1 MRKLEMEFK
10 EKTGLNFVDFYKTQ
24 KPKLTWFLAKWT
36 KDLTNAE
43 DFAEDAFIKALESIG
58 GYNGTKSQA
67 HTWLFSIAIN
77 IVKKDY
83 QDKQKVQM
91 VSIDKELMNSSTM
104 DMFMPYHDEQA
115 ELVKQNELS
124 KKIDIIR
131 EAIFSMSEK
140 QEKYQTVLIM
150 RELENMTYEDISKE
164 LIVNINTVKSR
175 IKKGREILVN
185 KVSKHLDMVD
195 ICGVY

>member
-1 MRKLEMEFK
+1 MGKLEMEFK

-24 KPKLTWFLAKWT
+24 KPKLTWFLSKWT

-43 DFAEDAFIKALESIG
+43 DFAEDAFIKALESID
-58 GYNGTKSQA
+58 GYNGNKSQA

-83 QDKQKVQM
+83 QDKQKYQTI
-91 VSIDKELMNSSTM
+91 SIDKELANNSTG
-104 DMFMPYHDEQA
+104 DMFIPYHEDHI
-115 ELVKQNELS
+115 ELAKENELS

-131 EAIFSMSEK
+131 EAIFSMSKK

-150 RELENMTYEDISKE
+150 RELENMTYEDIATE
-164 LIVNINTVKSR
+164 LVVNINTIKSR

-195 ICGVY
+195 ICGVD